1 MNLIRFA
8 RPLLIALIALE
19 LSACKPPQPQEQL
32 DYAQPL
38 PPGQLALRK
47 LSPSEYPDF
56 SAAILAGNVPDLTR
70 AIDHSL
76 AYLATPSS
84 KTFFPYED
92 IDHDRAVASLEALKQ
107 IIASQGMT
115 PALDGGRQFDATI
128 KANFEVYQSI
138 GAPNPD
144 GSGYTNQVLFT
155 AYCTPIYPASL
166 TRTGPY
172 QWPIYKRP
180 ADLITDSTGEH
191 AWRRQPDGSQV
202 PYYTRAQIEDQHPV
216 DGQELVWV
224 TSELDAYVISI
235 QGSARLQL
243 TDGRV
248 YEIGYSGNNGYAYV
262 SPGDQMVADGVI
274 TNEQHTL
281 RDLRA
286 YFNAH
291 PEAMDKY
298 LRLNPRFIFFTERPG
313 GPFGS
318 LNQPVT
324 PMGTTATDKSVYPR
338 AMPSFVVTTVPTASG
353 ETPWRAIMLD
363 QDTGGGIR
371 ASGRCDLY
379 MGIGPQAEQ
388 LAGRERAT
396 GQLYYLAIKP
406 QLMNQRHPITEIA
419 P

>member
-1 MNLIRFA
+1 VNPIRVA
-8 RPLLIALIALE
+8 RPSIVALLLLG
-19 LSACKPPQPQEQL
+19 LSACKPPQPPPQL

-56 SAAILAGNVPDLTR
+56 SAAIMASNVPDLTK

-84 KTFFPYED
+84 KNFFPYED
-92 IDHDRAVASLEALKQ
+92 ITHDRAVASLEALKQ
-107 IIASQGMT
+107 IIAAQGMT
-115 PALDGGRQFDATI
+115 PALDGGRQFDAMI

-138 GAPNPD
+138 GAPDPN
-144 GSGYTNQVLFT
+144 GGYTNQVLFT
-155 AYCTPIYPASL
+155 AYCTPIYSASL

-180 ADLITDSTGEH
+180 ADLITDSTGDH
-191 AWRRQPDGSQV
+191 AWRRLPDGSQA
-202 PYYTRAQIEDQHPV
+202 PYYTRAQIENDHLL
-216 DGQELVWV
+216 DGNELVWV
-224 TSELDAYVISI
+224 TSRLDAYIISI

-243 TDGRV
+243 PEGRI
-248 YEIGYSGNNGYAYV
+248 YEIGYAGNNGFDYV
-262 SPGDQMVADGVI
+262 SPGQQMLADGVI
-274 TNEQHTL
+274 TNDQYNL
-281 RDLRA
+281 RGLRA
-286 YFNAH
+286 YFAAH

-298 LRLNPRFIFFTERPG
+298 LHLNNRYIFFTERPG

-324 PMGTTATDKSVYPR
+324 PMATTATDKSVYPR
-338 AMPSFVVTTVPTASG
+338 AMPSFVVTTVPSAAG
-353 ETPWRAIMLD
+353 NAPWRAIMLD

-379 MGIGPQAEQ
+379 MGIGPEAEQ
-388 LAGRERAT
+388 LAGQERAI
-396 GQLYYLAIKP
+396 GQLYYLALKP
-406 QLMNQRHPITEIA
+406 ELMTQKQPISEIA